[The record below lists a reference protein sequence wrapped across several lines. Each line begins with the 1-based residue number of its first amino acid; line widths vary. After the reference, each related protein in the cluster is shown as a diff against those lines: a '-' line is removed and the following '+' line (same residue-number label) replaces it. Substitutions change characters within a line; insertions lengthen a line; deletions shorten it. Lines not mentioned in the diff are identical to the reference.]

1 MIVAVA
7 SRLRLRVINS
17 STKFNMIQQ
26 KQLLCTFA
34 NSTNY
39 NQTIDDVKNQY
50 DLIDH
55 KIFVFVNEKNLK
67 ELYLTFNVLKGCAN
81 NRYKGTISIH
91 RKKQTNTLYTLNA
104 MNKLISDEN
113 GGTLDKNFQLDWQL
127 YQNCIILTNEIGV
140 KVVPLK
146 LFSIVS
152 T

>member
-1 MIVAVA
+1 MIE
-7 SRLRLRVINS
+7 
-17 STKFNMIQQ
+17 Q

-39 NQTIDDVKNQY
+39 NQIIQEVKNQY
-50 DLIDH
+50 DLIDG

-67 ELYLTFNVLKGCAN
+67 ELYLTFNILKGQN

-104 MNKLISDEN
+104 MNKLIAEEN
-113 GGTLDKNFQLDWQL
+113 GGVYDKSYQLNWEL
-127 YQNCIILTNEIGV
+127 YKDCIILTNEIGV

-152 T
+152 A

>member
-1 MIVAVA
+1 MN
-7 SRLRLRVINS
+7 LP
-17 STKFNMIQQ
+17 Q

-39 NQTIDDVKNQY
+39 NQIIDEVKYQY
-50 DLIDH
+50 DLIDR
-55 KIFVFVNEKNLK
+55 KLFVFVNEKNLK
-67 ELYLTFNVLKGCAN
+67 ELYLTFNVLKGQQN

-104 MNKLISDEN
+104 MNKLIAEEN
-113 GGTLDKNFQLDWQL
+113 GGVYDKSYQLNWDL
-127 YQNCIILTNEIGV
+127 YKDCIILTNEIGV

-152 T
+152 A